1 MPLSSDKLTSRER
14 VDRALSRRAHDRVP
28 HHDSYWKET
37 IQRWQSEGLG
47 GTDFMSGFQ
56 AALDMLGS
64 DVHSIVGSWPA
75 PFAGR
80 REVVRE
86 DESTETISDEWGGIM
101 RYWKGRSGTPEHIG
115 WQCDSRETWEQ
126 KFKPVLLSQPRSIDP
141 VGSRQAWETG
151 CRLQRF
157 CTMDTLETFEITRRL
172 LGDEGTLMAMAEEP
186 EWIQDISRTF
196 TDLILRDFEAVL
208 ATSAQPDGVWC
219 YGDMAFNHATMCS
232 PAMYRE
238 LIWPD
243 HKRLADWAHAH
254 DMKFIFHT
262 DGNVNGVL
270 DLYLAAGFDCLQ
282 PLEAKAG
289 MDVRTLA
296 PRYGD
301 RLSFWGNINVMVM
314 GSNDREQIEEEVRT
328 KLEAGK
334 ACHGYLYHSDH
345 SVPPQTSWQTYL
357 FIIELLNR
365 YGQYE

>member
-1 MPLSSDKLTSRER
+1 
-14 VDRALSRRAHDRVP
+14 
-28 HHDSYWKET
+28 
-37 IQRWQSEGLG
+37 
-47 GTDFMSGFQ
+47 
-56 AALDMLGS
+56 
-64 DVHSIVGSWPA
+64 
-75 PFAGR
+75 
-80 REVVRE
+80 
-86 DESTETISDEWGGIM
+86 M
-101 RYWKGRSGTPEHIG
+101 RYWKNRSGTPEHIG
-115 WQCDSRETWEQ
+115 WQCASRATWEQ
-126 KFKPVLLSQPRSIDP
+126 KFKPVLLSQARSIDP
-141 VGSRQAWETG
+141 VGSREAWETG

-186 EWIQDISRTF
+186 EWIADISRTF
-196 TDLILRDFEAVL
+196 TDLILCDFEAVL
-208 ATSAQPDGVWC
+208 AAGAQPDGVWC

-232 PAMYRE
+232 PVMYRE

-254 DMKFIFHT
+254 GMKFIYHT

-270 DLYLAAGFDCLQ
+270 DLYLQAGFDCLQ

-289 MDVRTLA
+289 MDVRKLC

-314 GSNDREQIEEEVRT
+314 GSNDREQIESEVRT

-334 ACHGYLYHSDH
+334 AHHGYLYHSDH
-345 SVPPQTSWQTYL
+345 SVPPQTSWETYR
-357 FIIELLNR
+357 FIIELLDR